1 MARIEKLPSSKRPR
15 FGGWKLLKL
24 LEKKRPSA
32 AASSQQFLYATDTR
46 SKKHQFSSGVTRCT
60 QSKAQDFSSAVIL
73 GVTDI
78 ETLDFYI

>member
-1 MARIEKLPSSKRPR
+1 MARIEKLPSSETPAFRRMEAFKTA
-15 FGGWKLLKL
+15 
-24 LEKKRPSA
+24 EKKRPSA